1 MAAHRGQADDAGSGR
16 GSSSD
21 STFSNSNPSDTNP
34 SDLKPSGSHSSVSKP
49 SGSNSSA
56 SKQDSTDQ
64 QRIEREAGSVA
75 ASVTGGDPT
84 AVADAESVTA
94 GENAADQAADKP
106 GTSPDSSSVRGDSDF
121 HKLWWANSISMFGSA
136 FANGAVMLVA
146 ILLVN
151 AADWQVAMM
160 MAISAL
166 VAGVFGLPLGRW
178 VEYRRKRPV
187 LIGADLVQF
196 AAWASIPIIGLLTDV
211 TLTQLIVVASI
222 AAVATVAFQS
232 AAGAHTVAL
241 VGRQRMA
248 DASGRLESATWIT
261 RGIGPPLG
269 GAAISL
275 IGPLATVAV
284 DAVSYLASL
293 LFIPRIRRPE
303 PPPPKPA
310 AERPSLWT
318 ESVAGFQH
326 IWRHPQLRSLLLN
339 TMLFGGAITMLA
351 PLLTLMMLRDVGL
364 APWQYGLEAGVA
376 CLGPLAGS
384 MLAKRALER
393 FGIIEVLVWFGIARI
408 VTLVL
413 LPLSPHGWAGF
424 AWIAMCEGIAMFF
437 FALTNPA
444 MATYRAQQTPDHLLA
459 RVAAAWAVAL
469 RVTFPL
475 FIAAGSLLTVVMSPR
490 HALWVTAG
498 VLVLSVIFLPYSGLT
513 SRQSPDAAADRAEST
528 DPARSP

>member
-1 MAAHRGQADDAGSGR
+1 MPAHRGPADD
-16 GSSSD
+16 
-21 STFSNSNPSDTNP
+21 
-34 SDLKPSGSHSSVSKP
+34 
-49 SGSNSSA
+49 
-56 SKQDSTDQ
+56 
-64 QRIEREAGSVA
+64 
-75 ASVTGGDPT
+75 
-84 AVADAESVTA
+84 ADAESVSPGETA
-94 GENAADQAADKP
+94 EAEADTDTNAGAAADTKAGAATEAEPARPADP
-106 GTSPDSSSVRGDSDF
+106 GSVRGDGDF
-121 HKLWWANSISMFGSA
+121 GKLWWATSISMFGSA

-187 LIGADLVQF
+187 LIGSDLVQF
-196 AAWASIPIIGLLTDV
+196 AAWASIPIVGLLTDV

-241 VGRQRMA
+241 VGRERMA

-284 DAVSYLASL
+284 DALSYLASL

-303 PPPPKPA
+303 PPPPEPP
-310 AERPSLWT
+310 AERPSLWAD
-318 ESVAGFQH
+318 SMAGFHH
-326 IWRHPQLRSLLLN
+326 IWRHPQLRALLLN
-339 TMLFGGAITMLA
+339 TMLFGGGITMLA

-384 MLAKRALER
+384 MLAKRAIER

-408 VTLVL
+408 VTIGL

-424 AWIAMCEGIAMFF
+424 AWIAMCEGVAMFF

-459 RVAAAWAVAL
+459 RVGAAWAVAL
-469 RVTFPL
+469 RVSFPL

-490 HALWVTAG
+490 HALWVTSG
-498 VLVLSVIFLPYSGLT
+498 VLVLSVIFLPYSGLA
-513 SRQSPDAAADRAEST
+513 SRQRE
-528 DPARSP
+528 PAVPVR